1 MHTSTT
7 PTTTPLPWTPTEL
20 VEASGGLWIGK
31 PPTHSIHRILTDSRA
46 IEPGDGFLALRGER
60 FDAHTFVHQVATQ
73 GAACVIVDHAIDDL
87 TIPQLIVKDTRLA
100 LGDFG
105 RYRRA
110 QFPALKVIALT
121 GSSGKTT
128 TKEMLGSILRPL
140 GETLVTR
147 GNLNNDL
154 GVPMMLLELRPEH
167 RYAVMELGASHR
179 GEIDYTAAMVQPD
192 VAGILNIGTAHMGE
206 FGGRSGILAAKSEI
220 YPHIKSGGMAIVPMQ
235 DDFAAEIKHAAAAR
249 TMMTFGQGGDVYAE
263 HAQVL
268 AQSSQFDLVTPQG
281 RVVVHLPFAGAHNIH
296 NAEAAAAFAL
306 ALGVTPQQIAEGLA
320 HASNAQ
326 GRLNFKQHGRFLLID
341 DSYNANPHS
350 MRAAADVLAQQHG
363 IKVLV
368 MGEIGELGDESASEH
383 QQLGHDLAAK
393 PLDYIIAVGAQADQ
407 VKHGFLQ
414 AEIQHSMCLTA
425 PDHAQALTMLLDI
438 VKQHPEEMAFLF
450 KGSRFTRM
458 EQLLAALVE
467 KI

>member
-20 VEASGGLWIGK
+20 VEASGGTWVGK
-31 PPTHSIHRILTDSRA
+31 PPTQSIRRILTDSRA
-46 IEPGDGFLALRGER
+46 IQPGDGFLALRGER
-60 FDAHTFVHQVATQ
+60 FDAHHFVAEVTAQ
-73 GAACVIVDHAIDDL
+73 GAACVIVDHAIDGL
-87 TIPQLIVKDTRLA
+87 NVPQLVVTDTRVA
-100 LGDFG
+100 LGNLG

-110 QFPALKVIALT
+110 QYPDLKVIALT

-154 GVPMMLLELRPEH
+154 GVPMMLLELRSEH
-167 RYAVMELGASHR
+167 QFAVMELGASHR

-206 FGGRSGILAAKSEI
+206 FGGRNGILTAKSEI
-220 YPHIKSGGMAIVPMQ
+220 YPHIKHGGTAIVPTQ
-235 DDFAAEIKHAAAAR
+235 DDFAAEIKQAASAR
-249 TMMTFGQGGDVYAE
+249 TLLTFGQGGDIYAE
-263 HAQVL
+263 HVQL
-268 AQSSQFDLVTPQG
+268 FAQSSQFELVTPHG
-281 RVVVHLPFAGAHNIH
+281 RVMVHLPFAGAHNIH

-306 ALGVTPQQIAEGLA
+306 ALGVTPQQIAQGLA

-393 PLDYIIAVGAQADQ
+393 SLDYIVAVGAQVDQ

-414 AEIQHSMCLTA
+414 ADMPHAMCLTA
-425 PDHAQALTMLLDI
+425 TDHAQALQILRDI
-438 VKQHPEEMAFLF
+438 VKQHPDEMAFLF